1 MRSEFR
7 KQYGSKLLALFV
19 VIIMITV
26 VYPVLITNAKN
37 PSQLSAYDNDW
48 NDISDFSNDLNK
60 DGAGKHEIK
69 TIVSRPAIINKIS
82 EIEKNSTDPTIK
94 NNDTIL
100 VIIGVERMYT
110 EFDSGAIHEFVKNGG
125 KVVLADDSGYGNS
138 AFYGEMGSL
147 EIGMKLRT
155 NIVQE
160 GCAPQKSDSLTGNVI
175 DALGYDGSGSS
186 SPKCKPARLY
196 DVNHWE
202 ESIHPKNNSIV
213 IADADISRSNEIGE
227 WDKPTIGS
235 RLSIASQGLSTFYG
249 PTGMNKYNLEVAKKL
264 VDEYKNDVEL
274 INNVVKDLEEKIKNL
289 DHPHISGSGIN

>member
-60 DGAGKHEIK
+60 DGSGTHEIK

-82 EIEKNSTDPTIK
+82 EIEKNSTDPTIR

-160 GCAPQKSDSLTGNVI
+160 GCAPQKSDSLTGNVDDI
-175 DALGYDGSGSS
+175 ILQGADGLKIERPNENTILFRNAPTATQYTDDMAKDAAATALVNGNHNNITVTYD
-186 SPKCKPARLY
+186 
-196 DVNHWE
+196 
-202 ESIHPKNNSIV
+202 
-213 IADADISRSNEIGE
+213 
-227 WDKPTIGS
+227 
-235 RLSIASQGLSTFYG
+235 STSKVFNL
-249 PTGMNKYNLEVAKKL
+249 TGHTGAGGGGTTKV
-264 VDEYKNDVEL
+264 
-274 INNVVKDLEEKIKNL
+274 
-289 DHPHISGSGIN
+289 